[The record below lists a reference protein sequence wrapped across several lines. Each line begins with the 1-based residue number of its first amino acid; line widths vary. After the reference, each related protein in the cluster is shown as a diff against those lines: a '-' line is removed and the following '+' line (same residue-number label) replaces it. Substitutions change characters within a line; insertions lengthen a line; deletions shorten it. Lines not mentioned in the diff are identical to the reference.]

1 MPLGSN
7 NSILNYRPSGTKK
20 APVVESETIFIL
32 TPERLKFINCVWKK
46 GDFFQSALVE
56 IMLIP
61 LLSAFEIVY
70 IVYDPS
76 SGLRILKYDCE
87 SELFIAQLSD

>member
-1 MPLGSN
+1 M
-7 NSILNYRPSGTKK
+7 
-20 APVVESETIFIL
+20 SE
-32 TPERLKFINCVWKK
+32 KK

-61 LLSAFEIVY
+61 FLSAFEIVY

-76 SGLRILKYDCE
+76 SGLRNLKYDCE
-87 SELFIAQLSD
+87 SELFIARLSD